1 MPIALILVDAL
12 AAAYVTPATLPAL
25 YELSDGGT
33 AGPLENIYAYRGIE
47 ATLFSG
53 RYPSEHGVWG
63 EFRPANCAR
72 AEKVFERLGRGMI
85 AIGDMLPSDR
95 LRLNVRFVV
104 SRLQRGNHLLPTSNL
119 IPARLLPRFD
129 SSLER
134 ATWDSGSLGV
144 IPTLFDELRA
154 SGKTFETLVYPAVMH
169 DHQLAG
175 MVRARIAQ
183 PALPDFW
190 YIKFSALDALGH
202 RYGPDVARLRPALE
216 ALDSQIAELIEILRS
231 AYAAEPIDIVVLS
244 DHGMSQ
250 VERAIDVR
258 PVLKRIERIADGKLL
273 YFLDSTTI
281 RLWSASPSVC
291 DAAAEML
298 ADLPGLRVLGSDDRR
313 VLRIPDNNATGDVLA
328 ACDEGLVIFPDFFR
342 KQAAPLGMHGYA
354 TVNTAAGMPYVAV
367 GAPMATLLPRG
378 RLTHADIWAAMSE
391 RLAFGMHAGAHAS
404 EEQLCIS

>member
-25 YELSDGGT
+25 YELSEGGM

-63 EFRPANCAR
+63 EFRPADCTR
-72 AEKVFERLGRGMI
+72 PEKVFERLGRGMI
-85 AIGDMLPSDR
+85 EIGDLLPSDR
-95 LRLNVRFVV
+95 LRLNVRYVV
-104 SRLQRGNHLLPTSNL
+104 SRLQRGNDLLPTSNL
-119 IPARLLPRFD
+119 IPARLLPRFS

-134 ATWDSGSLGV
+134 AAWDSGSLGA
-144 IPTLFDELRA
+144 IPTLFDQLRA
-154 SGKTFETLVYPAVMH
+154 SGKTFATLVYPEVMH

-175 MVRARIAQ
+175 MLRARTAQ
-183 PALPDFW
+183 RALPDFW

-202 RYGPDVARLRPALE
+202 RFGPDLTQLRPALE

-250 VERAIDVR
+250 VEQAIDVR
-258 PVLKRIERIADGKLL
+258 PILKRIEQIAAGKLL

-281 RLWSASPSVC
+281 RLWSASPSVR
-291 DAAAEML
+291 DAAAGML
-298 ADLPGLRVLGSDDRR
+298 AELPGLRVLGSDDRR
-313 VLRIPDNNATGDVLA
+313 ALRVPDDNATGDVLA

-342 KQAAPLGMHGYA
+342 KESAPLGMHGYA
-354 TVNTAAGMPYVAV
+354 NVNTAAGMPYVAV
-367 GAPMATLLPRG
+367 GEPMATLLPRG

-391 RLAFGMHAGAHAS
+391 RLGFGIHAGVHAS
-404 EEQLCIS
+404 EEQLCTS

>member
-12 AAAYVTPATLPAL
+12 AAAYVSHATLPTL
-25 YELSDGGT
+25 YEFSDGGT

-63 EFRPANCAR
+63 EFCPANR
-72 AEKVFERLGRGMI
+72 TRPEKLSERLGRGMI
-85 AIGDMLPSDR
+85 QLGDMLPSDR
-95 LRLNVRFVV
+95 LRLNVRYVV
-104 SRLQRGNHLLPTSNL
+104 SRLQRGNDLLPTSNL

-134 ATWDSGSLGV
+134 AAWDPRSLGA

-154 SGKTFETLVYPAVMH
+154 CGKSFETLVYPEVMH

-175 MVRARIAQ
+175 MLRARIAQ
-183 PALPDFW
+183 RALPDFW

-202 RYGPDVARLRPALE
+202 RYGPDLAQLGPALE

-250 VERAIDVR
+250 VEQAIDVR
-258 PVLKRIERIADGKLL
+258 PILKRIERMAAGELL

-281 RLWSASPSVC
+281 RIWSASPSVC
-291 DAAAEML
+291 EAAAGML
-298 ADLPGLRVLGSDDRR
+298 ADVPGLRVLGSDDRR
-313 VLRIPDNNATGDVLA
+313 ALRIPDDSATGDVLA

-342 KQAAPLGMHGYA
+342 KQSAPLGMHGYA
-354 TVNTAAGMPYVAV
+354 TVNTAAGMPYAAV
-367 GAPMATLLPRG
+367 GAPLVALLPRT
-378 RLTHADIWAAMSE
+378 RLTHTDIWAAISE
-391 RLAFGMHAGAHAS
+391 RLGFGMHAGAHGS